1 MKPSFFTSQD
11 LVHHPIETTIK
22 RWMFQVPGERN
33 IFSLYKPIRIS
44 MVRVMA
50 PRGSM
55 LTSQELRA
63 PIEDGS
69 AGHSALASKTLMI
82 CMASGPQNP

>member
-1 MKPSFFTSQD
+1 
-11 LVHHPIETTIK
+11 
-22 RWMFQVPGERN
+22 
-33 IFSLYKPIRIS
+33 

-50 PRGSM
+50 PRGST

-82 CMASGPQNP
+82 CMASWPSKPLEMVSSTYVSKKAMVGGVV

>member
-1 MKPSFFTSQD
+1 
-11 LVHHPIETTIK
+11 
-22 RWMFQVPGERN
+22 
-33 IFSLYKPIRIS
+33 

-50 PRGSM
+50 PRGST

-63 PIEDGS
+63 PIDDGP

-82 CMASGPQNP
+82 CTASGPQIPLEMVLFII

>member
-1 MKPSFFTSQD
+1 M
-11 LVHHPIETTIK
+11 
-22 RWMFQVPGERN
+22 VP
-33 IFSLYKPIRIS
+33 
-44 MVRVMA
+44 VMA

-82 CMASGPQNP
+82 YMAFGPQNPRNGLKYLCK